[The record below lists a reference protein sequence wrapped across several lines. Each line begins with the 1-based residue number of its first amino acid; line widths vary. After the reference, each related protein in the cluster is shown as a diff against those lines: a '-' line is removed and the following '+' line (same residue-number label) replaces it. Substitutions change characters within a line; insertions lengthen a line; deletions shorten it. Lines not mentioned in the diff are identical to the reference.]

1 MSRLDSYFTDS
12 LTVNGQVDLNSTIV
26 SNVAIPTPTG
36 ATIQM
41 TSDQYLVA
49 ATLGVLNTVNV
60 LLPTSPTIGE
70 THIIKALGLSGFGAG
85 TVRVIVSG
93 SQKIDGSDGLSFNT
107 FVQVNLTGATG
118 GTTNSAITLVYGATN
133 LWLVVNTLGN
143 VNYA

>member
-26 SNVAIPTPTG
+26 SNVAIPTAIG

-49 ATLGVLNTVNV
+49 ATLGVLSAVNV

-70 THIIKALGLSGFGAG
+70 THIIKALGLSGGG

-93 SQKIDGSDGLSFNT
+93 AQKIDGNDGISVNS
-107 FVQVNLTGATG
+107 FVQAALLSATG
-118 GTTNSAITLVYGATN
+118 GTTNGSITLVYGATN
-133 LWLVVNTLGN
+133 LWLVVSTLGN
-143 VNYA
+143 VNYS